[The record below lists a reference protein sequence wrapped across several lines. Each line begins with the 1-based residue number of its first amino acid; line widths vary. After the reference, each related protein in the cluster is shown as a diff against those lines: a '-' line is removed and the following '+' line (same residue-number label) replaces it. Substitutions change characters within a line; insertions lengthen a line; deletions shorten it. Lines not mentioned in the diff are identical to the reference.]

1 MDDTS
6 RLSRGV
12 SHESSPKE
20 GWIMLHRVTVRHL
33 AAIVPIVVIGFAAA
47 CSSDANEPD
56 EIANVR
62 IVNAS
67 VTTGPITA
75 NNEGRTIQTNVAFQ
89 TSALSGSCGT
99 IERGGDEEIEFV
111 AAGTSNGLGSVKAN
125 FEAQKNYTAVFYS
138 ANNAVVYLDQFS
150 NPATNNNAIRFINAT
165 GTAGDIYL
173 TTPSANI
180 TGSPTV
186 SNLGQTQAS
195 GTSVTAVGGTFAE
208 YSNSLTRVRLFN
220 VGQTTG
226 TPRADFTINIMPSN
240 RVATVLLTSPPSGSS
255 SPTAF
260 MVGPCGS

>member
-1 MDDTS
+1 MDDTG
-6 RLSRGV
+6 RLARGV

-20 GWIMLHRVTVRHL
+20 GWIMLHRVSVRHL
-33 AAIVPIVVIGFAAA
+33 AAIVPIVAIGFAAA
-47 CSSDANEPD
+47 CSSDANQPD

-67 VTTGPITA
+67 VGVGPITA
-75 NNEGRTIQTNVAFQ
+75 NTEGRTIQTNVIFQ

-99 IERGGDEEIEFV
+99 IEKGGDAEIDFV
-111 AAGTSNGLGSVKAN
+111 AAGTTNGLGSVKAN
-125 FEAQKNYTAVFYS
+125 FVPQLNYTAVFYA

-150 NPATNNNAIRFINAT
+150 NPSTGNNAIRFINAT

-186 SNLGQTQAS
+186 SNLAQAQAS
-195 GTSVTAVGGTFAE
+195 GATANASGGTFAQ
-208 YSNSLTRVRLFN
+208 YTTDLTRVRLFN

-226 TPRADFTINIMPSN
+226 TPRVDFTIQIMPSN
-240 RVATVLLTSPPSGSS
+240 RVATVLLTAPPAGNS